1 MEAFAIYDVMM
12 YVKPPIRTMCVG
24 TAFGEAAM
32 LLAAGTAGMRGALPS
47 ATLMLRQPINR
58 YERMQASDIDIY
70 RNELRCAAH
79 AARSRE
85 TRAKYRLSAAPRWGT
100 LSATV
105 QPRSEQTLHCAK
117 HTSSS
122 PQLTPSSLQKEASVA
137 WCSSAS
143 HSPSLHTVHDR
154 SPAILPRWC

>member
-47 ATLMLRQPINR
+47 ATIMLRQPINR

-70 RNELRCAAH
+70 RNELRYDFC
-79 AARSRE
+79 
-85 TRAKYRLSAAPRWGT
+85 P
-100 LSATV
+100 
-105 QPRSEQTLHCAK
+105 TLHIGSKLFLRCHFALLCRLEPSSSCLHPSCSSQGGDCSRK
-117 HTSSS
+117 HTAFRTRVLAELA
-122 PQLTPSSLQKEASVA
+122 PGPSSIGGRQ
-137 WCSSAS
+137 
-143 HSPSLHTVHDR
+143 D
-154 SPAILPRWC
+154 AIV

>member
-47 ATLMLRQPINR
+47 ATIMLRQPINR

-70 RNELRCAAH
+70 RNELRCG
-79 AARSRE
+79 
-85 TRAKYRLSAAPRWGT
+85 TPLSAGSSCRMSQVLGWLGPGRT
-100 LSATV
+100 TV
-105 QPRSEQTLHCAK
+105 RGR
-117 HTSSS
+117 
-122 PQLTPSSLQKEASVA
+122 
-137 WCSSAS
+137 
-143 HSPSLHTVHDR
+143 TVG
-154 SPAILPRWC
+154 